1 MTNAAGWPQ
10 GCSQNKHKMKT
21 GVSKILKIVRIFG
34 NVKVMSDPPWHEL
47 MLLHPYTPDFHQ
59 QVNPG
64 QGV

>member
-10 GCSQNKHKMKT
+10 GFSQNKHKINT

-34 NVKVMSDPPWHEL
+34 SVKVMSDPPWLEL
-47 MLLHPYTPDFHQ
+47 ALLHPYTPDFHQ